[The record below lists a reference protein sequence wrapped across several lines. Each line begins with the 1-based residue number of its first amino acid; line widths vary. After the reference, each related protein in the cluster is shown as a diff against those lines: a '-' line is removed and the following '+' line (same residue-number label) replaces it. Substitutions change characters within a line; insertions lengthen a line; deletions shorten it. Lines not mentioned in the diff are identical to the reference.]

1 MSGSPGKKNSDDPFL
16 FFAKLDNLFF
26 KHIHV
31 VQSVEQPAVNRVV
44 EGSSPSMGASKTF
57 AKKQALFA
65 ESRDSMKDAASFML
79 SRQRMVS

>member
-16 FFAKLDNLFF
+16 FFAKLDNLIF

-44 EGSSPSMGASKTF
+44 EGSSPSMGASKTGCKETGTLCRASGELEGKRF
-57 AKKQALFA
+57 LQVTPI
-65 ESRDSMKDAASFML
+65 KDG
-79 SRQRMVS
+79 